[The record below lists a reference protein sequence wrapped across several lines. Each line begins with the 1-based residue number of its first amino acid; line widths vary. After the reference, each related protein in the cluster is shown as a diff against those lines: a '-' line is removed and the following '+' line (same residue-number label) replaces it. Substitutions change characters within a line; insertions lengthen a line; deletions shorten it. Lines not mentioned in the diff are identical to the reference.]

1 MIIDVGD
8 LVKLKDNPYHGDLV
22 GLVVKTGEEH
32 RRMYGDGV
40 EIRNYV
46 DVVWFNKKYGYKP
59 SRFTPGLTLLEM
71 VSKAGM
77 VESVYTEDLKS
88 SAPEHVGSSPAPGTK
103 NNT

>member
-1 MIIDVGD
+1 MTIDVGD
-8 LVKLKDNPYHGDLV
+8 LVKLKNNPYHGDLV
-22 GLVVKTGEEH
+22 GLVVKTGEEY

-40 EIRNYV
+40 SIRNYI
-46 DVVWFNKKYGYKP
+46 DVVWFNKKYGYRP
-59 SRFTPGLTLLEM
+59 ARFTPGLTMLEM

-88 SAPEHVGSSPAPGTK
+88 SALRHAGSSPAPGTK